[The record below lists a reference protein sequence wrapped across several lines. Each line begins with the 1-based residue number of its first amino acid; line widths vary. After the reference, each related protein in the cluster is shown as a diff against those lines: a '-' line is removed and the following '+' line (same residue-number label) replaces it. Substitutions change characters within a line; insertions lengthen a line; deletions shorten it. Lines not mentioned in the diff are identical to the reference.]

1 MLSFARPPG
10 QAKVAA
16 KLKAA
21 QLAAE
26 IAEMR
31 RKIQVQELR
40 QAGKLVPPV
49 RMMPSFCIEAYKFGE
64 HWCWKSGV
72 RNWVCTVSTKTLGRL
87 NRRWCVVQSGHSTH
101 HVLDEVHSSTGG
113 D

>member
-1 MLSFARPPG
+1 M
-10 QAKVAA
+10 AA

-40 QAGKLVPPV
+40 QAGKPVPPV
-49 RMMPSFCIEAYKFGE
+49 RM
-64 HWCWKSGV
+64 
-72 RNWVCTVSTKTLGRL
+72 TL
-87 NRRWCVVQSGHSTH
+87 
-101 HVLDEVHSSTGG
+101 SSM
-113 D
+113 

>member
-1 MLSFARPPG
+1 
-10 QAKVAA
+10 VAA

-40 QAGKLVPPV
+40 QAGKPVPPV
-49 RMMPSFCIEAYKFGE
+49 RM
-64 HWCWKSGV
+64 
-72 RNWVCTVSTKTLGRL
+72 TL
-87 NRRWCVVQSGHSTH
+87 
-101 HVLDEVHSSTGG
+101 SSM
-113 D
+113 